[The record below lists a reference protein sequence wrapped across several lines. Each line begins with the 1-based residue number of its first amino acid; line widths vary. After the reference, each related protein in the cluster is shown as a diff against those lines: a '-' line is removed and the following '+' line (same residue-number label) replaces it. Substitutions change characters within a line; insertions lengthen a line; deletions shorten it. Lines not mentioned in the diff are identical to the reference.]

1 MTSAV
6 ALSPGPFPAPTSVG
20 PAKHS
25 TDDDF
30 TFDDLISIVNPLQH
44 IPIVSTLY
52 RSLTGDTIKPF
63 ERIVGDTLY
72 GGMPGFVS
80 AVANVVYQDVTG
92 KDFGQ
97 TVLNFVTDD
106 VLGNDAQ
113 TTTASSATQDS
124 SSTADTTATAASID
138 PSAST
143 ATAQAASLPA
153 PAPATSNASGPPRAL
168 QTPMPS
174 TSPSDAATIALMHA
188 MSSKGIDP
196 ALSQRALSAYKKS
209 VAAPPPPQQQPP
221 AARRSHVLI
230 IRARRKWRC
239 PRAHAWRRSGS
250 RSRNPRSCPC

>member
-6 ALSPGPFPAPTSVG
+6 ALSPAPFPVPTSVG

-25 TDDDF
+25 ADADF

-63 ERIVGDTLY
+63 ERILGDTLY
-72 GGMPGFVS
+72 GGMWGGVS
-80 AVANVVYQDVTG
+80 AVANVAYQDITG

-97 TVLNFVTDD
+97 TVLDFVTHD
-106 VLGNDAQ
+106 VLGLDDDAQ
-113 TTTASSATQDS
+113 TATTSNAASDSSTTTNSAATGATTASINSG
-124 SSTADTTATAASID
+124 
-138 PSAST
+138 AST

-153 PAPATSNASGPPRAL
+153 PSTAPATSDASGPPRAL
-168 QTPMPS
+168 QSPMPS
-174 TSPSDAATIALMHA
+174 TSPGDAATAALMRA

-209 VAAPPPPQQQPP
+209 LAAPQPQQP
-221 AARRSHVLI
+221 APVVPTS
-230 IRARRKWRC
+230 
-239 PRAHAWRRSGS
+239 
-250 RSRNPRSCPC
+250 